1 MDFGGFA
8 EVMIRI
14 SIVVPIWNRVE
25 YLFGCLDSIP
35 TAHDVEIIVVDDGSD
50 VDVEKVCRCRPD
62 YDRLRF
68 IRQEHQGVL
77 AARRHGCEKARG
89 EYVWFVDSDD
99 EVKAIP
105 HIPKADMIRYKQN
118 YGWMCIGD
126 KIYRRELALRVFD
139 EIGDLKLNHCEDG
152 IFYLIAKKKAA
163 TIIDSD
169 ESIYRYV
176 HRGDSASG
184 RFNPNVISEREL
196 LVDWCVKLDE
206 HADRSM
212 LSKDAFVAIA
222 CSLCKWPSTW
232 KQLEQTCRSLI
243 KSRLS
248 ADGMDEIQNDSY
260 AKKMLF
266 AMRHPLCVLIYR
278 LLKRMLNNY
287 ENIEVINLYK

>member
-1 MDFGGFA
+1 M
-8 EVMIRI
+8 
-14 SIVVPIWNRVE
+14 SIVVDEVTGVDVRLSIVIPIWNRVE

-50 VDVEKVCRCRPD
+50 VDIEKVCRCRPD

-77 AARRHGCEKARG
+77 AARRLGCEKAHG

-105 HIPKADMIRYKQN
+105 HIPKADLIRYKQN

-126 KIYRRELALRVFD
+126 KIYRRELALSVFQ
-139 EIGDLKLNHCEDG
+139 EIGELKLSHCEDG
-152 IFYLIAKKKAA
+152 IFYLVAAKKASI
-163 TIIDSD
+163 IIDSA

-176 HRGDSASG
+176 HRDDSTSN

-196 LVDWCVKLDE
+196 LVDWHVKLDE

-222 CSLCKWPSTW
+222 CSLCKWPLTW
-232 KQLEQTCRSLI
+232 NQLKQTCRLLV
-243 KSRLS
+243 KSRLL
-248 ADGMDEIQNDSY
+248 ADGMDMIQKDPY
-260 AKKMLF
+260 AKKILF
-266 AMRHPLCVLIYR
+266 AMRHPILVLIYR
-278 LLKRMLNNY
+278 CVKHR
-287 ENIEVINLYK
+287 EGR